1 MGISKTEVA
10 MAMPEWVAQI
20 KDRKVLISVFAL
32 IIFHI
37 MGRLPFNENGL
48 KQEINEFDDL
58 FGRFLSRD
66 EILARINNNINSIE
80 FVDEIKSESTCPA
93 GQYIP
98 EEKKVLIKKGY

>member
-1 MGISKTEVA
+1 MISKTEVA

-48 KQEINEFDDL
+48 KQEIDEFDDL
-58 FGRFLSRD
+58 S
-66 EILARINNNINSIE
+66 
-80 FVDEIKSESTCPA
+80 
-93 GQYIP
+93 
-98 EEKKVLIKKGY
+98 KKQKKEVFDLIVSHKD

>member
-1 MGISKTEVA
+1 MSISRTEVA

-48 KQEINEFDDL
+48 KQEIDEFDDL
-58 FGRFLSRD
+58 S
-66 EILARINNNINSIE
+66 
-80 FVDEIKSESTCPA
+80 
-93 GQYIP
+93 
-98 EEKKVLIKKGY
+98 KKQKKEVFDLIVSHKD

>member
-1 MGISKTEVA
+1 MISKTEVA

-48 KQEINEFDDL
+48 KQEIDEFDDL
-58 FGRFLSRD
+58 
-66 EILARINNNINSIE
+66 
-80 FVDEIKSESTCPA
+80 SEK
-93 GQYIP
+93 Q
-98 EEKKVLIKKGY
+98 KKEVFDLIVSHKD

>member
-1 MGISKTEVA
+1 MCKTVVLYNYGMGISKTEVA

-48 KQEINEFDDL
+48 KQEIDEFDDL
-58 FGRFLSRD
+58 
-66 EILARINNNINSIE
+66 
-80 FVDEIKSESTCPA
+80 SEK
-93 GQYIP
+93 Q
-98 EEKKVLIKKGY
+98 KKEVFDLIVSHKD